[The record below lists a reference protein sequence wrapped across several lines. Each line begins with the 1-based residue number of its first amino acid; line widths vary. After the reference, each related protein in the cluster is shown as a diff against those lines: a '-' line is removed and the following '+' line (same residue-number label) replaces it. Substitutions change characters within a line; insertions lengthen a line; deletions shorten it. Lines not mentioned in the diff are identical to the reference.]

1 MDVED
6 FKAIL
11 VEAKIMAY
19 ITDNPNVVLFL
30 GADVTGIMDSMC
42 SGYYLQMTHWAINT
56 VYNYFYFLWQGR

>member
-11 VEAKIMAY
+11 KEAKIMAY
-19 ITDNPNVVLFL
+19 ISDNPNVVLFL

-42 SGYYLQMTHWAINT
+42 SGYYLQMTH
-56 VYNYFYFLWQGR
+56 